1 LILTV
6 ASGVYGAAAS
16 WRRRWYAGDPSRVR
30 RLRRPVVSVG
40 NLSVGGSGK
49 TPVVAYLARL
59 LLEAGEHPS
68 ILTRGYA
75 RRAPRDGVTVVS
87 DPARV
92 LASVEAAGDEP
103 LMLARALPGVPVLA
117 GGNRFLSGRLS
128 EARFGTTVHLLD
140 DGFQH
145 MMLRRDVDLL
155 LVNEDDLRDGVIP
168 AGRLREPLS
177 AASCADAVLVTQ
189 EVRLPPSR
197 AKRDSAFA
205 EATADR
211 RSLGGGWSASLA
223 EAFGK
228 GGKPD
233 PTAVRTSGGGVPAPF
248 AHESSGEGCQADL
261 HRPADIG
268 RRLGVPT
275 TFAVTRAIDGPPHT
289 GHDVPVFAVAG
300 IARPERFFGD
310 LSAAG
315 WQVAG
320 SLAFQDHHAFGPRD
334 VERIVT
340 EARAC
345 GAALL
350 VTTEKDAVRL
360 EGLDVAGMAVRAVPL
375 SVSVEPSAAFRDWLL
390 ARVQRP

>member
-1 LILTV
+1 
-6 ASGVYGAAAS
+6 
-16 WRRRWYAGDPSRVR
+16 
-30 RLRRPVVSVG
+30 VVSVG

-117 GGNRFLSGRLS
+117 GANRFLSGRLS

-197 AKRDSAFA
+197 AKRDSA
-205 EATADR
+205 
-211 RSLGGGWSASLA
+211 SLA

-228 GGKPD
+228 GGKSD

-275 TFAVTRAIDGPPHT
+275 TFAVTRTIDGPPNT

-350 VTTEKDAVRL
+350 VTTAKDAVRL

-390 ARVQRP
+390 AKVQRP